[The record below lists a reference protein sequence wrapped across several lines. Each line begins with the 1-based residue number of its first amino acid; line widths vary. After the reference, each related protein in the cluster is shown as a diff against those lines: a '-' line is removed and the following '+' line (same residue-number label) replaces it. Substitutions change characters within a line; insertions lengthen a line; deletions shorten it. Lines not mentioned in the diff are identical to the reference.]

1 MELAITA
8 AKIDKEVIA
17 LVGACHKKATQILED
32 NIDKLHELAD
42 YLLEKETITGDEFM
56 RILNNEDPEKAKSPA
71 ETAEVQESKNE
82 ESTNKEEN

>member
-1 MELAITA
+1 MLAETA

-71 ETAEVQESKNE
+71 ETEGKSEAVEV
-82 ESTNKEEN
+82 STNKEEN